1 MIRLKEDVMNLF
13 AFKALFDTY
22 KMSSNY
28 LCKQTQI
35 CTTSTRNY
43 LLHVDSK

>member
-1 MIRLKEDVMNLF
+1 MVMIRLKEDIMNLL
-13 AFKALFDTY
+13 AFKTLFDTC

-35 CTTSTRNY
+35 CTTSTTK
-43 LLHVDSK
+43 LSPTC